1 MASSWP
7 KAANLLSTWPDIHV
21 HAIVDA
27 QRGAEPLHRPQ
38 RRGVAFRPR
47 CGLAA
52 PLMEGLHQGPLG
64 WAVRRPL
71 ADAAVAIE
79 PPRPL
84 RVVPGVSSEYL

>member
-38 RRGVAFRPR
+38 RSGVAFRPR
-47 CGLAA
+47 CGLTA
-52 PLMEGLHQGPLG
+52 PLVEGLHQEPLW

-71 ADAAVAIE
+71 AHAAVCIE
-79 PPRPL
+79 TPRPIS
-84 RVVPGVSSEYL
+84 VVPGIV